1 MHLTTDQRKDLR
13 RIAHHLKP
21 VVTVAERGL
30 TPSVSAEIERALVD
44 HELIK
49 IRITTNDRSAREA
62 TAVEICAAG
71 GAALVAQIGKI
82 AVIFRPNP
90 AARPHLSNLQRPAP
104 VKRPTT
110 PDPSGT
116 ARPKHKKPAATR
128 PSAPGQP
135 AARRKAAPG
144 RPATRPSAPGQPV
157 ARRKAA
163 PGQPAAR
170 RKAAPGPGRS
180 TGRPRSR

>member
-110 PDPSGT
+110 PDPSGA
-116 ARPKHKKPAATR
+116 ARPKPKKKPAATR
-128 PSAPGQP
+128 PSAPGP
-135 AARRKAAPG
+135 
-144 RPATRPSAPGQPV
+144 PV

-163 PGQPAAR
+163 PGRPAAR

>member
-21 VVTVAERGL
+21 IVTVAERGL

-62 TAVEICAAG
+62 TAVAICAAG

-116 ARPKHKKPAATR
+116 ARPKPKKAAAR

-135 AARRKAAPG
+135 A
-144 RPATRPSAPGQPV
+144 